1 MSQFNINFLIYLFMI
16 GICNDNQYKVDQ
28 IKGAKKYYA
37 SKIDHVQWS
46 LGSKDLSRGDSKEK
60 ENILKAKNYK
70 KMIYIF

>member
-1 MSQFNINFLIYLFMI
+1 MI

-46 LGSKDLSRGDSKEK
+46 LGSKDLSRGG
-60 ENILKAKNYK
+60 IAKK
-70 KMIYIF
+70 KKTF